1 MESAK
6 SNGQIEVMVVKDT
19 YMGRDMISQLL
30 ETHEHLKV
38 VASSNT
44 KDAVKVYRAHKPG
57 VVVVDFS
64 LPAHEGLQAI
74 RNFRKKAPR
83 ARIVTLAEVEPA
95 GLPFDSIKAGSTGF
109 VAKTCA
115 FKHLVHVIDVVHEGK
130 KFVLGAE
137 DCAFAGPR
145 CSHCILPVTTELS
158 RRELDVVRLY
168 AIGLHTQDVAT
179 KLGISSKT
187 VETHRHNAMVKTNCK
202 GMADLTRFALRV
214 NLISVY

>member
-1 MESAK
+1 MASAK
-6 SNGQIEVMVVKDT
+6 SNGHIKVMVVKDHH
-19 YMGRDMISQLL
+19 MGRDMISQLL
-30 ETHEHLKV
+30 ETQKRIKV

-74 RNFRKKAPR
+74 RDFRKKAPR
-83 ARIVTLAEVEPA
+83 AKIVTLGAVEPE

-115 FKHLVHVIDVVHEGK
+115 FKHLVQAIGVVHEGK

-137 DCAFAGPR
+137 DCAFTGPR
-145 CSHCILPVTTELS
+145 CSHCVFPVTTELT

-168 AIGLHTQDVAT
+168 TIGHNTQDVAT
-179 KLGISSKT
+179 TLGISPKT
-187 VETHRHNAMVKTNCK
+187 VDTHRHNAMVKTDCK